1 MSAIEFIFSDSLKNE
16 KNWTLT
22 AFLFIVLSVYSWYHC
37 KHMCMYRLLLRGTM
51 PGMA

>member
-22 AFLFIVLSVYSWYHC
+22 AFLFIMLSVSSLYHC
-37 KHMCMYRLLLRGTM
+37 IYMCMDRLLLRGTM